1 MRETVRA
8 KDSGVNVSKAS
19 SFALSDR
26 TAGRRHR
33 ILVAEHR
40 AYDLLSAL
48 PYSLSSAS
56 AHRSNRR
63 SPSSSEGP
71 PPPPRKLEKI
81 RRTSSASVA
90 SRWWNP
96 RTPRTNSAAS
106 AASREWPRPPERAA
120 WAVSARASSARR
132 TRRSLQACARGMAS
146 GGGVPTRRRRR
157 SAVGRRN
164 FRSWRCHIWSTSPS
178 RTNFGRCEAD
188 AGGGMV
194 SKTWSYSTRHGR
206 RKKTCHIIEKDKK
219 CTRSRT
225 SSPPSEMQTFDKE
238 FITGRYSWSS
248 RPSSSSSTGS
258 SFSSKSVGTK
268 GLRGG
273 NASPPPSAVGAR
285 FSSSSLSPLR
295 REDASPSHARIHS
308 RVSRG

>member
-194 SKTWSYSTRHGR
+194 SKT
-206 RKKTCHIIEKDKK
+206 
-219 CTRSRT
+219 